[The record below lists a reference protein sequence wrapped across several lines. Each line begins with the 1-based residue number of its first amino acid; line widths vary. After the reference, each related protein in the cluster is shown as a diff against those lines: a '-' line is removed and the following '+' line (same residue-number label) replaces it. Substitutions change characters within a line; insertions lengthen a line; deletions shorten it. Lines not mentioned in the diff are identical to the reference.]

1 MPLKNAQKLIHD
13 GGDLGLSSIYEKAGM
28 PQRLFSAVRAAVQI
42 LAEEDYDGGRN
53 DRERFVARI
62 IERLLTQFED
72 PASKMTQ
79 DDIDYL
85 MNKLRQLAA

>member
-1 MPLKNAQKLIHD
+1 MP
-13 GGDLGLSSIYEKAGM
+13 E
-28 PQRLFSAVRAAVQI
+28 RLFSAVRAATQI
-42 LAEEDYDGGRN
+42 LAEEQYDGGRN

-72 PASKMTQ
+72 PASKMSQ